1 VNQVKNRIASLAL
14 LDRAFRQLTDDTV
27 VTLRANLDDEKREA
41 FDKVAGAKDSSDA
54 DLVAAVRSVAI
65 KGRLNGNLERMS
77 LLLSD
82 ACLSD
87 CIEALGNS
95 ADDPSEEQ
103 LRDVIPG
110 LVEKHGLATVQVMM
124 ASAVTG
130 EAEASPILVRFL
142 KHDEAWK
149 LPPVETV
156 TTAPVVATPTD
167 DAERIAL
174 REQRKARRAAEQ
186 EAARARRDQAQK
198 ARRR

>member
-1 VNQVKNRIASLAL
+1 MNQVKNRIASLAL

-142 KHDEAWK
+142 KHDDAWK

>member
-142 KHDEAWK
+142 KHDDAWK

>member
-1 VNQVKNRIASLAL
+1 MNQVKNRIASLAL

-167 DAERIAL
+167 NAERIAL